1 LRLPNLSGGL
11 GCSHWQVFTC
21 DQKLRNI
28 IDRYTV
34 ALKLD
39 KNDDKLFVVMT
50 TIKIIIIVVFKLT
63 HSLTWTQVVLFHCH
77 TK

>member
-1 LRLPNLSGGL
+1 M
-11 GCSHWQVFTC
+11 C

-28 IDRYTV
+28 IDRYTA

-50 TIKIIIIVVFKLT
+50 TIKINIIAVFKLT
-63 HSLTWTQVVLFHCH
+63 HFLTWTQVVLFHCH